1 MRKSRLYVITVALVM
16 VGLVASGCAQ
26 LVPTPEPVTLS
37 VLHPDDPSGSYERW
51 AEEFQS
57 RYPYITVEL
66 TSASAATGEPSATYD
81 VFVASQFEVSSYADK
96 QAVVDLTSYIDQDEQ
111 INVGDF
117 YPSAL
122 EIFRSRGKQWA
133 LPTGIEMMMMYY
145 NKDLFDRYGVPY
157 PEIGWDWGD
166 FLDRALALTDP
177 SAGVYGYGVQYRGD
191 LAIYEP
197 IMLIYQHGGKIFDDL
212 QAPTRVTFDDP
223 LNIEAM
229 EFYTSLI
236 YDHHVSPT
244 PEEVAKLGR
253 GYPWRGI
260 VEGWIAMW
268 PLSYSERGG
277 ARWPEPWE
285 INWGIVPMPRD
296 QVAASLALAEG
307 MFISSKS
314 EHPDEAWLWLSYVSH
329 QLPPYLMP
337 TRQSLAASPAYEQL
351 VGADV
356 AAAARAGLDE
366 AILVNPELLGFEK
379 ALAAMA
385 KAFDQI
391 RQGETTPEVALT
403 TAQEQSGF

>member
-1 MRKSRLYVITVALVM
+1 
-16 VGLVASGCAQ
+16 
-26 LVPTPEPVTLS
+26 
-37 VLHPDDPSGSYERW
+37 
-51 AEEFQS
+51 
-57 RYPYITVEL
+57 
-66 TSASAATGEPSATYD
+66 
-81 VFVASQFEVSSYADK
+81 
-96 QAVVDLTSYIDQDEQ
+96 
-111 INVGDF
+111 
-117 YPSAL
+117 
-122 EIFRSRGKQWA
+122 
-133 LPTGIEMMMMYY
+133 
-145 NKDLFDRYGVPY
+145 
-157 PEIGWDWGD
+157 
-166 FLDRALALTDP
+166 
-177 SAGVYGYGVQYRGD
+177 
-191 LAIYEP
+191 
-197 IMLIYQHGGKIFDDL
+197 
-212 QAPTRVTFDDP
+212 